1 MTEPVNVFEQDLTE
15 AVAKY
20 MATYEK
26 DSGLV
31 DCRWTSEEVRALW
44 RHRAHYAIMAIG
56 QAISSYAGHWNTLS
70 SWPPFTTETKK
81 PG

>member
-31 DCRWTSEEVRALW
+31 GDRWSSEEVRKIW

-56 QAISSYAGHWNTLS
+56 QAISSYAGHWNNIDK
-70 SWPPFTTETKK
+70 WPPLR
-81 PG
+81 P